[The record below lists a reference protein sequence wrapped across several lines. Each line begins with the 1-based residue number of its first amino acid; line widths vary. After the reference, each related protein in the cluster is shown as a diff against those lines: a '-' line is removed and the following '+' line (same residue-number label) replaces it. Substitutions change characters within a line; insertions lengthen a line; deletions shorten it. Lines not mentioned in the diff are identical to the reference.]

1 MTIRRKPEDFLVT
14 ERLNPAFRAAF
25 TASWGSGATHAVYEL
40 TKTSMTTPD
49 AIQSFAREV
58 NTRHVDVGYAGLKD
72 KHAHTIQNVS
82 VPVPRAEHAADA
94 PRELAGRGWSARLIA
109 WSPKEIAAEAI
120 DGNGFTIVV
129 RSLSREACDEM
140 DRRAHLLTIT
150 PKPTSDSKK
159 TAPVPTRGRVGV
171 PLLVTNYFGDQ
182 RFGSARHGQGWVA
195 TALMK
200 GDFESAIRLAVGTP
214 ARKDSGKTREF
225 TRLCAE
231 KWGKWKELAEQLPRC
246 PDRKAFELLAAG
258 NSAKEAFAALPY
270 FLQSMCVEAYQSHLW
285 NETARRVMLDLV
297 KGYPDGA
304 KPLRSDDI
312 QGEVVFIPASAISED
327 IRTLDMPILAAGT
340 TLQQPWANAAR
351 EVFKEAGLTQDQLK
365 IPGLRRPFFGE
376 APRQL
381 FIRAER
387 YVVGE
392 PEPDELDDRP
402 KRLKRTV
409 SFDLPR
415 GSYATIVLRAL
426 GQ

>member
-25 TASWGSGATHAVYEL
+25 TAAWGSGATHAVYEL
-40 TKTSMTTPD
+40 TKTSLTTPD
-49 AIQSFAREV
+49 AIQSLAREI
-58 NTRHVDVGYAGLKD
+58 NTRHIDVGYAGLKD
-72 KHAHTIQNVS
+72 KHAHTIQNIS
-82 VPVPRAEHAADA
+82 VPVPRAESAATV
-94 PRELAGRGWSARLIA
+94 PREIVGRGWSARLIA
-109 WSPKEIAAEAI
+109 WSPKEISAESI

-129 RSLSREACDEM
+129 RSLSREACEEM
-140 DRRAHLLTIT
+140 DRRAQLLTI
-150 PKPTSDSKK
+150 
-159 TAPVPTRGRVGV
+159 APMPVAPTRGRIGV

-195 TALMK
+195 TPLMK
-200 GDFESAIRLAVGTP
+200 GDFEGAIRLAVGTP
-214 ARKDSGKTREF
+214 ARKDSGRTREF

-231 KWGKWKELAEQLPRC
+231 KWGKWKELAAQLPRC
-246 PDRKAFELLAAG
+246 PDRKAFELLAQG
-258 NSAKEAFAALPY
+258 KDAKEAFAALPY

-297 KGYPDGA
+297 KGFPDGA
-304 KPLRSDDI
+304 KPLRSDDAY
-312 QGEVVFIPASAISED
+312 GELVFIPADAVHED
-327 IRTLDMPILAAGT
+327 NRKLDMPLLAAST
-340 TLQQPWANAAR
+340 LLQQPWANAAR
-351 EVFKEAGLTQDQLK
+351 EVLKEEGITQEQLK

-376 APRQL
+376 ASRQL
-381 FIRAER
+381 FARADR
-387 YVVGE
+387 FVSNE
-392 PEPDELDDRP
+392 PEADELDDRP